1 MSDENAGSR
10 ESGQGGGPVTALYGV
25 ALHQARQSGD
35 LARMRQLAQQA
46 RSEGSDDPDIQAA
59 LRDVEAEIDKAGNG

>member
-46 RSEGSDDPDIQAA
+46 EGSDDPEIQAA
-59 LRDVEAEIDKAGNG
+59 LRDVQAEIDKAGNG